1 MCPWNITKILS
12 LRHFNPTASSQL
24 RSRKNSMYICVR
36 RQILGS
42 IGSLRNKSWKR
53 ERFRSNSSQLISRRS
68 YTNYYYD
75 HKNITHNF
83 AQDHDSDALLHS
95 SSLDIVPCPECAT
108 SNLSS
113 LSGAC
118 MGGVLV
124 ISLSVL
130 TSAGE
135 FNAT

>member
-1 MCPWNITKILS
+1 MCPWNITKILA
-12 LRHFNPTASSQL
+12 LWHFNTTASSIEPCCI
-24 RSRKNSMYICVR
+24 SMRAPQV
-36 RQILGS
+36 LGS
-42 IGSLRNKSWKR
+42 IGSLPNKSWKR

-68 YTNYYYD
+68 YTKLLLRPQNYY
-75 HKNITHNF
+75 TQF

-95 SSLDIVPCPECAT
+95 SSLGIVPCSEFAT
-108 SNLSS
+108 ATLSS